1 MQIEYLADHMG
12 SVPLLANW
20 HHEQF
25 SYLNPQKTIEQRL
38 TNLHNSAGYGG
49 IPLTVV
55 GISGDAVVGCASLVH
70 NDMDTRE
77 ELSPWLASVFVD
89 PEYRGKG
96 LGSALVERIVKEANE
111 SKVKELY
118 LYTTDRESLYSRL
131 GWQVLNREEFHGEG
145 VVVMKLRL

>member
-1 MQIEYLADHMG
+1 MKIEYLADHMG

-20 HHEQF
+20 HHEEF

-38 TNLHNSAGYGG
+38 TNLNNSAGYGG

-55 GISGDAVVGCASLVH
+55 GMFGDAVVGCASLVH
-70 NDMDTRE
+70 NDMDTHE
-77 ELSPWLASVFVD
+77 ELSPWLASVYVD

-96 LGSALVERIVKEANE
+96 LGSALVERIVKEATE
-111 SKVKELY
+111 SKVKDLY

-131 GWQVLNREEFHGEG
+131 GWQVYSREEFHGED